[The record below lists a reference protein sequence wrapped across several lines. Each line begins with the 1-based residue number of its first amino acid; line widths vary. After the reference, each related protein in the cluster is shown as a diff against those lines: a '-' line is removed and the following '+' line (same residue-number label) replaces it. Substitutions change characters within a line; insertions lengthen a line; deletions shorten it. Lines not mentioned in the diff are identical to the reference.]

1 MSLNK
6 AKGNMYGFITHTFN
20 IVKGICPHNCSYC
33 YMRRHWPRM
42 SAPRLD
48 ESEFRTIM
56 GEGDFIFVGSSIDMF
71 AAWISQH
78 WVKRSLDYCR
88 MFDKASF
95 LFQSKNPGRFKGF
108 IFPKDSILCT
118 TLETNLNPCK
128 LILGNCPTPEQRM
141 KDFIELNFRKMI
153 TIEPVMDFD
162 IDIFIQWVRMI
173 DPIQVNIGA
182 DSGGNNLP
190 EPSPEKLKKFI
201 TALKAGGLNVYL
213 KDNLKRIMK

>member
-1 MSLNK
+1 
-6 AKGNMYGFITHTFN
+6 MYGFVTHTFN

-56 GEGDFIFVGSSIDMF
+56 GDGDFVFVGSSIDMF
-71 AAWISQH
+71 AAGISAQ

-88 MFDKASF
+88 MFDQASF

-108 IFPKDSILCT
+108 LFPQNTTLCT
-118 TLETNLNPCK
+118 TLETNRRPYK
-128 LILGNCPTPEQRM
+128 LILGNCPTPEKRLQ
-141 KDFIELNFRKMI
+141 DFMGLLFQKMI

-162 IDIFIQWVRMI
+162 TDVFLNWIRAIEPVPGKYR
-173 DPIQVNIGA
+173 
-182 DSGGNNLP
+182 SGFRK
-190 EPSPEKLKKFI
+190 E
-201 TALKAGGLNVYL
+201 
-213 KDNLKRIMK
+213 